1 MSKCINKRTESKRSP
16 PLSETNPFGDYF
28 TCQALFWAQEGEG
41 SGQFS
46 AFMVLPVLSGG
57 TIMQVII
64 LISVYIAMIYHPNED
79 L

>member
-1 MSKCINKRTESKRSP
+1 MYKQTNREQKESSIP
-16 PLSETNPFGDYF
+16 ETNPFGDYF

-41 SGQFS
+41 SGQFPAS
-46 AFMVLPVLSGG
+46 RALPVLSGG

-64 LISVYIAMIYHPNED
+64 LTSVYIAMIYHPNGE